1 MNISSDVNYNK
12 KVVKAILGSD
22 DIVFFDFELGKT
34 SALCVYVDSI
44 TDKELL
50 GLEVLAPL
58 KKLCSEKSAAKT
70 NISHLAKAIT
80 LANVKTES
88 KITDATNDILSGN
101 AMIFIDGKNKAI
113 SADLKKFEV
122 RAISEPPTG
131 LAVRGPRN
139 GFTESIK
146 SNLSLV
152 RRYLKSPDLKVETF
166 EKGRYTKTSIAFMYI
181 DGISRPEIIDKIRQK
196 IQEIDIDGIP
206 DSSYVSKLLNERKTS
221 LFKQV
226 GSTERPDV
234 LIERMLEGRAGII
247 VDGSPFA
254 LTLPYLLIEDF
265 QAAEDYYISEYR
277 ANLVRALRVIAMI
290 FSILLPSVFVAAQL
304 FHLQIIPLNF
314 LLTIIN
320 GIKEIPFSPSLEM
333 FFVLLIF
340 ELLNETSVRMPKYVG
355 MALAVVG
362 ALVLGETAVNAGIVS
377 TPAILI
383 MALSGISIYAIPE
396 LVETTSVLRFIYLIV
411 AGSLGGYGLILITA
425 FLIIYLCSA
434 DNYGAPYLAPY
445 SPVLLNDFQDGL
457 YMNNVIGM
465 VKRPEALGAKNK
477 TRQKIK

>member
-70 NISHLAKAIT
+70 NISHFAKAIT

-113 SADLKKFEV
+113 SVDLKKFEV

-139 GFTESIK
+139 GFAESIK

-181 DGISRPEIIDKIRQK
+181 DGISRPEIIAKIRQK

-314 LLTIIN
+314 LLTIVN

>member
-113 SADLKKFEV
+113 SVDLKKFEV

-166 EKGRYTKTSIAFMYI
+166 EKGRYTKTSISFMYI

-314 LLTIIN
+314 LLTIVN

>member
-1 MNISSDVNYNK
+1 MNISSDINDNK

-113 SADLKKFEV
+113 SVDLKKFEV

-277 ANLVRALRVIAMI
+277 ANLVRALRVVAMI

-314 LLTIIN
+314 LLTIVN

>member
-113 SADLKKFEV
+113 SVDLKKFEV

-314 LLTIIN
+314 LLTIVN

-425 FLIIYLCSA
+425 FLIIYLSSA

-465 VKRPEALGAKNK
+465 LKRPEALGAKNK

>member
-1 MNISSDVNYNK
+1 MNIQRDLRYNE
-12 KVVKAILGSD
+12 KAMKALLGSD
-22 DIVFFDFELGKT
+22 DIIFFEFEIDET
-34 SALCVYVDSI
+34 AAFCVYVDSI

-50 GLEVLAPL
+50 GLEVIAPL
-58 KKLCSEKSAAKT
+58 KKTDIKKNVSAIAKS
-70 NISHLAKAIT
+70 IT

-88 KITDATNDILSGN
+88 EFYGAAEAALNGS
-101 AMIFIDGKNKAI
+101 AVIFIDGKNKAV
-113 SADLKKFEV
+113 SVDLKKFEV
-122 RAISEPPTG
+122 RSISEPPTG

-152 RRYLKSPDLKVETF
+152 RRYLKSTDFKVEMS
-166 EKGRYTKTSIAFMYI
+166 ECGKYTKTAIAFMYI
-181 DGISRPEIIDKIRQK
+181 DGITRPEIVEKVRK
-196 IQEIDIDGIP
+196 KLSEINVDGIP
-206 DSSYVSKLLNERKTS
+206 DSSYVSKLLSERKTS

-234 LIERMLEGRAGII
+234 LIERMLEGRIGII
-247 VDGSPFA
+247 VDGSPFV

-265 QAAEDYYISEYR
+265 QAAEDYYISQYR
-277 ANLVRALRVIAMI
+277 ANLVRALRVVAMI

-314 LLTIIN
+314 LLTIVN

-396 LVETTSVLRFIYLIV
+396 IVETTSVLRFVFLLV
-411 AGSLGGYGLILITA
+411 AGSLGGYGLILLSA
-425 FLIIYLCSA
+425 FLTLYLASA

-445 SPVLLNDFQDGL
+445 SPVLLNDFQDAL
-457 YMNNVIGM
+457 YMKNVTGM
-465 VKRPEALGAKNK
+465 IKRPEALGSKNK
-477 TRQKIK
+477 TRRKLK

>member
-88 KITDATNDILSGN
+88 KITDATNDILLGN

-113 SADLKKFEV
+113 SVDLKKFEV

-152 RRYLKSPDLKVETF
+152 RRYLKSPNLKVETF

-181 DGISRPEIIDKIRQK
+181 DGISRPEIIDKIRKK

-277 ANLVRALRVIAMI
+277 ANLVRALRVVAMI

-314 LLTIIN
+314 LLTIVN

>member
-1 MNISSDVNYNK
+1 MNISTDVNYNK
-12 KVVKAILGSD
+12 KILKAILGSD

-88 KITDATNDILSGN
+88 KISDATNDILSGF
-101 AMIFIDGKNKAI
+101 AVIFIDGKNKAI

-221 LFKQV
+221 LFK
-226 GSTERPDV
+226 
-234 LIERMLEGRAGII
+234 
-247 VDGSPFA
+247 
-254 LTLPYLLIEDF
+254 
-265 QAAEDYYISEYR
+265 
-277 ANLVRALRVIAMI
+277 
-290 FSILLPSVFVAAQL
+290 
-304 FHLQIIPLNF
+304 
-314 LLTIIN
+314 
-320 GIKEIPFSPSLEM
+320 K
-333 FFVLLIF
+333 
-340 ELLNETSVRMPKYVG
+340 
-355 MALAVVG
+355 
-362 ALVLGETAVNAGIVS
+362 
-377 TPAILI
+377 
-383 MALSGISIYAIPE
+383 
-396 LVETTSVLRFIYLIV
+396 
-411 AGSLGGYGLILITA
+411 
-425 FLIIYLCSA
+425 
-434 DNYGAPYLAPY
+434 
-445 SPVLLNDFQDGL
+445 
-457 YMNNVIGM
+457 
-465 VKRPEALGAKNK
+465 
-477 TRQKIK
+477 

>member
-58 KKLCSEKSAAKT
+58 KKLCSEKSATKT

-113 SADLKKFEV
+113 SVDLKKFEV

-181 DGISRPEIIDKIRQK
+181 DGISRPEIIDKIRKK

-277 ANLVRALRVIAMI
+277 ANLVRALRVVAMI

-314 LLTIIN
+314 LLTIVN

-425 FLIIYLCSA
+425 FLIIYLSSA

>member
-88 KITDATNDILSGN
+88 KITDATNGILSGN

>member
-113 SADLKKFEV
+113 SVDLKKFEV

-181 DGISRPEIIDKIRQK
+181 DGISRPEIIDKIRKK

-277 ANLVRALRVIAMI
+277 ANLVRALRVVAMI

-314 LLTIIN
+314 LLTIVN

-425 FLIIYLCSA
+425 FLIIYLSSA

-465 VKRPEALGAKNK
+465 LKRPEALGAKNK